1 MTCSRYPLDTLR
13 HFLRDRRGSIAT
25 VSAAALPMCL
35 CLYMGVL
42 DLTRAQSARSVLQD
56 SLDRATLFAARS
68 DAVSSADVQTIGA
81 KALAAN
87 LVNMNGGTLTSATFV
102 PQTADSSI
110 LGSASA
116 DVATT
121 ILGLFGKN
129 KITVGASSKVVRASK
144 NIETALILDVSGS
157 MAGSRLTD
165 LKSAAADLVDIIVQT
180 NQTPFYSKVGI
191 VSYATGV
198 NVGGYADKVR
208 GTIKSG
214 TCSSPGCQ
222 YYQFTNMYGYSR
234 TFGVSTCASE
244 RTGDDAYT
252 DKAPS
257 SAPLGRN
264 YASPN
269 NPCSTSVIR
278 PLSSDKTVLKQA
290 ISGLVASGSSGGQI
304 GVAWGWYLLSPNFA
318 YLWPGESAAASYT
331 KEKLVKA
338 AVLMTDGEYNSTYC
352 NGVISQD
359 STTGSGDYNDHI
371 NCKTPNGNSY
381 AQAKALCKAM
391 KAAGII
397 VYAVGLDV
405 IDTAAARNLVE
416 SCATDSAHVYYPSE
430 GASLRNAFQ
439 AIGHSI
445 SDLRIAK

>member
-1 MTCSRYPLDTLR
+1 
-13 HFLRDRRGSIAT
+13 
-25 VSAAALPMCL
+25 
-35 CLYMGVL
+35 
-42 DLTRAQSARSVLQD
+42 
-56 SLDRATLFAARS
+56 
-68 DAVSSADVQTIGA
+68 
-81 KALAAN
+81 
-87 LVNMNGGTLTSATFV
+87 MNGGTLTSATPV

-144 NIETALILDVSGS
+144 NIDGLDPRCLRLDGGI
-157 MAGSRLTD
+157 AADRPEIGSRRLGRYHRPD
-165 LKSAAADLVDIIVQT
+165 H
-180 NQTPFYSKVGI
+180 QTPFYSKVGI

-198 NVGGYADKVR
+198 TAGGYADKVR

-304 GVAWGWYLLSPNFA
+304 GVASSLVSVVAELRLSLA
-318 YLWPGESAAASYT
+318 GRERRRVLHQGEAWSR
-331 KEKLVKA
+331 
-338 AVLMTDGEYNSTYC
+338 
-352 NGVISQD
+352 
-359 STTGSGDYNDHI
+359 
-371 NCKTPNGNSY
+371 P
-381 AQAKALCKAM
+381 
-391 KAAGII
+391 
-397 VYAVGLDV
+397 
-405 IDTAAARNLVE
+405 
-416 SCATDSAHVYYPSE
+416 PS
-430 GASLRNAFQ
+430 
-439 AIGHSI
+439 
-445 SDLRIAK
+445 